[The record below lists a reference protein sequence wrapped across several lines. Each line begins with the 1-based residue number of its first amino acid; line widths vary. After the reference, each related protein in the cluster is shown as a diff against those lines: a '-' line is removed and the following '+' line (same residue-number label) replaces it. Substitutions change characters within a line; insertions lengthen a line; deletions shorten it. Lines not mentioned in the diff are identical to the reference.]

1 MHFFH
6 LQVISLVSVHPAI
19 MGGVFKETVTVSFI
33 QLNLYHNICLP
44 LKDVCVMKYSES
56 KP

>member
-44 LKDVCVMKYSES
+44 LKDACVMKYSES